1 MKFSREPNM
10 LMTGDPMSDCLG
22 TWGEHTKPEVP
33 CTDETPCDM
42 CKAWGRVL
50 DDLKQKKDDPAPT
63 EEIPF

>member
-1 MKFSREPNM
+1 MKFTREPNM

-42 CKAWGRVL
+42 CKAWSRI
-50 DDLKQKKDDPAPT
+50 LKCLGHT
-63 EEIPF
+63 EKPEPEEEVPF